1 MIYFEFIFVKDVR
14 SVSRLPHHPSQTLFL
29 ACGCAVAPAP
39 RVESILIFKQC
50 VFSTLA
56 DVARRIPQIDKHE
69 VPREKGRADAE
80 PDKNGKEQANKPN
93 LSAQTLSKM
102 SD

>member
-1 MIYFEFIFVKDVR
+1 M
-14 SVSRLPHHPSQTLFL
+14 
-29 ACGCAVAPAP
+29 
-39 RVESILIFKQC
+39 
-50 VFSTLA
+50 FSTLA

-102 SD
+102 SDLETMSKLKRQDHFNENQFSYKLETGIV